1 MSIRVNANS
10 DAEQTGQNGSLP
22 DSNYDIFCKDF
33 GGPEYRMNYL
43 SSSCKERQAQ
53 NTCKRVNCHRFTA
66 PIPTK
71 EQLRA
76 AVKSN
81 EGRIKCACC
90 GQLGKNEGR
99 SLISACYKRH
109 KKAGTLDQ
117 YKKVGRKGSK
127 YNKAKK

>member
-1 MSIRVNANS
+1 MKFNSIYFHKGDSMSIRVNANS

-81 EGRIKCACC
+81 EGRIKK
-90 GQLGKNEGR
+90 GSSYGILGR
-99 SLISACYKRH
+99 PFL
-109 KKAGTLDQ
+109 
-117 YKKVGRKGSK
+117 GRKLSIWNLEGIR
-127 YNKAKK
+127 